1 LRTIVLLSFP
11 KQKLAVPQVRFLGI
25 LGDVVLE
32 IPELLRAANDV
43 IEWFRLPES
52 TGTASCCIDL
62 PSRVSHP
69 TLTDS
74 LKIGSDSKL
83 NDRMYVIR
91 HHDKPIEIVF
101 RILIEPNCI
110 ADDLGQFGTLQQAS
124 TMTSVEFAVKDAV
137 AESLEFSAVR
147 GVQFI

>member
-1 LRTIVLLSFP
+1 MVCRTIVLNCSWGGQEQLRTIVLLPFP
-11 KQKLAVPQVRFLGI
+11 IQKLAVAQMRLSRI

-74 LKIGSDSKL
+74 LKFGSDSKL
-83 NDRMYVIR
+83 NDRMYV
-91 HHDKPIEIVF
+91 V
-101 RILIEPNCI
+101 
-110 ADDLGQFGTLQQAS
+110 
-124 TMTSVEFAVKDAV
+124 
-137 AESLEFSAVR
+137 
-147 GVQFI
+147 